1 MDACL
6 PRFTRP
12 PGSTHPRG
20 GPARCSFMRGLTD
33 RTSYLGRVGAIGF
46 GEPTVRRP
54 TCLCRHCDIAGEGA
68 GILQLKETDPL
79 HQLRSIVSHVADL
92 RPDLPCLDRAGIGL
106 YQSRCLI
113 GRTAHPVIE
122 LRAMVENFA
131 QAPLIDRCRWRCRHH
146 VSRLARAL
154 RPTLPR

>member
-46 GEPTVRRP
+46 GESLLCAGRHACADTV
-54 TCLCRHCDIAGEGA
+54 T
-68 GILQLKETDPL
+68 LQ
-79 HQLRSIVSHVADL
+79 
-92 RPDLPCLDRAGIGL
+92 
-106 YQSRCLI
+106 
-113 GRTAHPVIE
+113 
-122 LRAMVENFA
+122 
-131 QAPLIDRCRWRCRHH
+131 
-146 VSRLARAL
+146 ARA
-154 RPTLPR
+154 RAFCS